1 MESLVKT
8 NKKNKWV
15 GLVILITS
23 LLLCLLV
30 IWIIKNNKVPSPKEM
45 ELGNHLI
52 KVEKDNK
59 YGYINSDGELVLD
72 YIYDMA
78 EDFYYKY
85 GIVKKDETYYLI
97 DEKGN
102 TKFEGSN
109 ISYIKDIGEYL
120 IDGTLY
126 DYKLNKVS
134 NYSNLSYL
142 LEGFYLFNQD
152 NVSGIINYKG
162 KLIYK
167 EDSNNIE
174 ILVKEKD
181 SYLNGLYAV
190 IKKNS
195 KYGIIN
201 LYNGMIIVEYQDK
214 EIIPLGNNFFKMNN
228 EYLYLDENRVAAKS
242 KNEIT
247 FYNIKEEVLNVNNK
261 KYVLS
266 TAEYRDNIDIPNIT
280 STTNF
285 ENKTGVE
292 KYLSVDG
299 VGLIQNKKVLVSPI
313 YKDITFIDYDLFEYV
328 YKETGNKIVLL
339 LLNDKTYLYSYNNK
353 KILYIFDT
361 DKIEIDKNTSFVKY
375 TDSNGNHFVY
385 NLLSNKYGY
394 YKEDSVFFSNYMLD
408 NGKIYNIELQKI
420 YG

>member
-102 TKFEGSN
+102 TKFEGNN
-109 ISYIKDIGEYL
+109 ISYVKDIGEYL

-134 NYSNLSYL
+134 NYTNLSYL

-190 IKKNS
+190 IKKNN

-214 EIIPLGNNFFKMNN
+214 EIVPLGNNFFKMNN
-228 EYLYLDENRVAAKS
+228 EYLYLDENRVAARS
-242 KNEIT
+242 KHEIS
-247 FYNIKEEVLNVNNK
+247 FYNIKEEILNVNNK
-261 KYVLS
+261 KYLLS

-280 STTNF
+280 STTKF
-285 ENKTGVE
+285 ENKTGIE
-292 KYLSVDG
+292 KFLSVDG

-313 YKDITFIDYDLFEYV
+313 YKDITFIDYDIFKYV

-361 DKIEIDKNTSFVKY
+361 DKIEIDNDTSFVKY

-394 YKEDSVFFSNYMLD
+394 YKEDSIFFSNYMLD
-408 NGKIYNIELQKI
+408 NGKIYNIELDKI

>member
-85 GIVKKDETYYLI
+85 GIVKKDEAYYLI

-102 TKFEGSN
+102 TKFEGNN
-109 ISYIKDIGEYL
+109 ISYVKDIGEYL

-134 NYSNLSYL
+134 NYTNLSYL

-190 IKKNS
+190 IKKNN

-214 EIIPLGNNFFKMNN
+214 EIVPLGNNFFKMNN
-228 EYLYLDENRVAAKS
+228 EYLYLDENRVAARS
-242 KNEIT
+242 KNEIS
-247 FYNIKEEVLNVNNK
+247 FYNIKEEILNVNNK
-261 KYVLS
+261 KYLLS

-280 STTNF
+280 STTKF
-285 ENKTGVE
+285 ENKTGIE
-292 KYLSVDG
+292 KFLSVDG

-313 YKDITFIDYDLFEYV
+313 YKDITFIDYDIFKYV

-361 DKIEIDKNTSFVKY
+361 DKIEIDNNTSFVKY

-394 YKEDSVFFSNYMLD
+394 YKEDSIFFSNYMLD
-408 NGKIYNIELQKI
+408 NGKIYNIELDKI

>member
-23 LLLCLLV
+23 LLLCLLI
-30 IWIIKNNKVPSPKEM
+30 IWIIKNNKVPTPKEM
-45 ELGNHLI
+45 ELGSHLI
-52 KVEKDNK
+52 RVEKDSK
-59 YGYINSDGELVLD
+59 YGYINTNGELVID
-72 YIYDMA
+72 YNYDMA

-85 GIVKKDETYYLI
+85 GIVKNDNKYYLI

-102 TKFEGSN
+102 TIFEGNN
-109 ISYIKDIGEYL
+109 ISYVKDIGEYL

-134 NYSNLSYL
+134 NYQNISYL
-142 LEGFYLFNQD
+142 LEGFYLFNED
-152 NVSGIINYKG
+152 NMSGIINYKG

-174 ILVKEKD
+174 ILFKEKD

-190 IKKNS
+190 IKKDN
-195 KYGIIN
+195 KYSIIN

-214 EIIPLGNNFFKMNN
+214 EIVPLGNNFFKMNN

-242 KNEIT
+242 KQEIS
-247 FYNIKEEVLNVNNK
+247 FYNIKEEILNVNNK

-266 TAEYRDNIDIPNIT
+266 TAEYRDNIDIPTIT
-280 STTNF
+280 STTKF
-285 ENKTGVE
+285 ENETGIE
-292 KYLSVDG
+292 KFLSVDG
-299 VGLIQNKKVLVSPI
+299 IGLIQNKKVLVSPI
-313 YKDITFIDYDLFEYV
+313 YKDITFIDYDIFEYV
-328 YKETGNKIVLL
+328 YKYTGNKIVLL
-339 LLNDKTYLYSYNNK
+339 LLDGKTYLYSYNNK

-361 DKIEIDKNTSFVKY
+361 DIIEIDNNTSFVKY
-375 TDSNGNHFVY
+375 TDSKGNNFVY

-394 YKEDSVFFSNYMLD
+394 YKEDSVFYSNYMLD
-408 NGKIYNIELQKI
+408 NDKIYNIELEKI

>member
-102 TKFEGSN
+102 TKFEGNN
-109 ISYIKDIGEYL
+109 ISYVKDIGEYL

-134 NYSNLSYL
+134 NYTNLSYL

-190 IKKNS
+190 IKKNN

-214 EIIPLGNNFFKMNN
+214 EIVPLGNNFFKMNN
-228 EYLYLDENRVAAKS
+228 EYLYLDENRVAARS
-242 KNEIT
+242 KNEIS
-247 FYNIKEEVLNVNNK
+247 FYNIKEEILNVNNK
-261 KYVLS
+261 KYLLS

-280 STTNF
+280 STTKF
-285 ENKTGVE
+285 ENKTGIE
-292 KYLSVDG
+292 KFLSVDG

-313 YKDITFIDYDLFEYV
+313 YKDITFIDYDIFKYV

-361 DKIEIDKNTSFVKY
+361 DKIEIDNDTSFVKY

-394 YKEDSVFFSNYMLD
+394 YKEDSIFFSNYMLD
-408 NGKIYNIELQKI
+408 NGKIYNIELDKI